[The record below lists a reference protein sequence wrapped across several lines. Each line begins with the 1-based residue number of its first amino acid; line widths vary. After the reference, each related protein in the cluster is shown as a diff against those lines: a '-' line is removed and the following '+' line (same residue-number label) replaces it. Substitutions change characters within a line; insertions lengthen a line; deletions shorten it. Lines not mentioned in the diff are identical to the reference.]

1 VKRVVLAGAG
11 HAHLVV
17 LRAIAAQPLYGA
29 SVTLVSPYPRQV
41 YSGMLPGLIAGHH
54 AVEDVLV
61 DVAGLAGRVGAEF
74 VQGAVDA
81 LDVTARQLRL
91 HDGREVE
98 YDYLSLNVGS
108 LVSAGGLPGGELGLP
123 VKPFEPFLG
132 ALDGEPFSRVAV
144 VGAGA
149 AGMELAMALAHRGAA
164 VTLYADKPTLP
175 AALIERAERR
185 MRRIGVDYRVGMP
198 VSALEPGPVVVTGAA
213 RQEFDHVILSTGLAP
228 APFLA
233 ASGLFCTERGY
244 VRVAPT
250 LRSLSHE
257 RVFAAG
263 DCATVHETP
272 HPKSGV
278 YSVRH
283 GEILAANLRAVV
295 LGTELK
301 AYQPQKKSLQI
312 LTCGSRYAIA
322 QRAERVVEGWWVWRW
337 KNWIDRRWMRSLRP

>member
-1 VKRVVLAGAG
+1 VKRIVLAGAG

-17 LRAIAAQPLYGA
+17 LRAIVAQPLYGA
-29 SVTLVSPYPRQV
+29 SVTLVTPYPRQV
-41 YSGMLPGLIAGHH
+41 YSGMLPGLMAGHYG
-54 AVEDVLV
+54 VEDVLT
-61 DVAGLAGRVGAEF
+61 DVAGLAARAQVEF
-74 VQGAVDA
+74 VQGAIEA
-81 LDVTARQLRL
+81 LDATARRVRL
-91 HDGREVE
+91 NDGRELE

-108 LVSAGGLPGGELGLP
+108 LVNGGGLPGSGLGLP

-132 ALDGEPFSRVAV
+132 ALDGESFSRVAV

-149 AGMELAMALAHRGAA
+149 AGMELAMALTYRGAA

-175 AALIERAERR
+175 AALVERAESRL
-185 MRRIGVDYRVGMP
+185 RRIGVDYRPGMP
-198 VSALEPGPVVVTGAA
+198 VSALEPGPVVVAGAA

-250 LRSLSHE
+250 LRSLSHD

-283 GEILAANLRAVV
+283 GEVLAANLRAVV

-301 AYQPQKKSLQI
+301 AYRPQKKSLQI

-322 QRAERVVEGWWVWRW
+322 QRGERVVEGWWVWRW
-337 KNWIDRRWMRSLRP
+337 KNSIDRRWMKSLRG